1 MSLAC
6 PRCAAPHDSQA
17 DKQGWVTCRA
27 CANVWNLN
35 PRPTPVVV
43 AKVRPLP
50 GMRSD
55 EYPPDGDD
63 QPRTAP
69 LAAREGGSP
78 SGRQQVASA
87 RAQTPEPVIRPAR
100 RPAAVVDRQSDIDS
114 QLFERL
120 EQDAQSRR
128 SNQET
133 IGPPPM
139 PAAASRE
146 LPTGTCPVC
155 GHRFPLLGTPT
166 AAYQT
171 CPQCSTTFNVVN
183 GQLATGD
190 VGMSAEGG
198 DWLIGR
204 TIRGCSVERKIGEGG
219 MGAVYLARQ
228 ISLDRSVAIKV
239 MPAELARNKNFIQRF
254 EREAKSLARINH
266 PNILHIYDFG
276 EDQALGIYFMIIEFV
291 DGKDLG
297 EVLRGRDTISQEE
310 MLDILRQA
318 LLGLEMA
325 AEKGVIHRDI
335 KPDNLMISK
344 DGICKVSDFGL
355 AKGYGS
361 LDEVTSAGVRVG
373 TPAFMSPEQCDGA
386 DVDYRSDIYS
396 LGCTSFL
403 ALTAHLPF
411 SGESPFSIMLKHKT
425 EPAPPLRR
433 FKSDLDPRVD
443 DLVRQML
450 AKRPEDRCSTL
461 RDLIDRVE
469 ELQLSLAHG
478 VPLPRKATGER
489 PRSLADSG
497 AVLLL
502 PEAALPE
509 LPPEILAPSTP
520 PLASSPLPAQ
530 VVRFDQP
537 SLPGQPPAALV
548 APMPGLELQPDPPA
562 ASVTSS
568 AVMHV
573 QRGDEAIAAG
583 RASEA
588 VRSYQEALKRRSTR
602 DVGGKLADAR
612 KLQRHDEAEAIEE
625 RGDQLAEQGRDD
637 EAIDEWLRA
646 SQMQSRVIRREELLR
661 KVGKVQRRKRRRL
674 LLRRSLGTLALGLL
688 VAVNVGLWTPRV
700 HDHLAARD
708 YPAAVTD
715 EGPTARLQ
723 QLSRFVDAHQPYR
736 WYAGTFR
743 RGYDLP
749 TVSAARREID
759 ALRALPPPVRPA
771 AARAAHDAIEVNR
784 IRTLAADP
792 QVSWRQ
798 VAEAAAATTA
808 EGEAR
813 RAIEAATAPAHVA
826 LQAQEQ
832 DIEAIAGLRAAGRH
846 AEALA
851 LAGEFP
857 RQHPRSGPVA
867 LPRPGRLTVAAEGLE
882 GVVDGARVVVDGV
895 PLVGG
900 PGLFC
905 RDPTR
910 PTVVEVAAPGF
921 LVERRTLPPGEG
933 SDVPL
938 AVVLRPGRLWQAKI
952 APPSPWWSLVSHDSE
967 LVLLAGPRA
976 LIGLAISDGSARSVL
991 ERSTIPV
998 PPAIPDPVWTLW
1010 QNDPA
1015 GAIIASSDGIVAR
1028 VAWEA
1033 GRGPVFRELAR
1044 KGTHPVAAWMERE
1057 LTFQPGRRAQVLV
1070 ETTAEGA
1077 DLVTSSAGS
1086 ELWRIRGLTVAVA
1099 PPYLAAND
1107 DRLCVVD
1114 DKDVRLFEED
1124 GTAIGAFTLTA
1135 ERQGRVLPFSGGRLL
1150 AIPTSEGIDLVRFG
1164 GQPHFLDSLTEPALA
1179 RIGQSIAATEG
1190 DDLLIADPLGGV
1202 RLVHGDG
1209 ATATVAWKAQLP
1221 PQRKP
1226 VGAVGLT
1233 TAYAVVV
1240 DDTNSIHLFARAT
1253 GATVRRYEVPSR
1265 PAIAPLPVG
1274 DRLLVLDGEGNLTA
1288 YYLPD

>member
-6 PRCAAPHDSQA
+6 PRCAAPHDGQA

-27 CANVWNLN
+27 CANVWNLH
-35 PRPTPVVV
+35 PRP
-43 AKVRPLP
+43 AAAARIRPPP
-50 GMRSD
+50 GTRSD
-55 EYPPDGDD
+55 EYPPDETDN
-63 QPRTAP
+63 QPLTAP

-78 SGRQQVASA
+78 SGRQPVATP
-87 RAQTPEPVIRPAR
+87 RTPTPEPVIRPAR
-100 RPAAVVDRQSDIDS
+100 RPAAVAGDPRPDIDS
-114 QLFERL
+114 QLFDRL
-120 EQDAQSRR
+120 EQDAKSRR

-133 IGPPPM
+133 IGPKAG
-139 PAAASRE
+139 AAE
-146 LPTGTCPVC
+146 LPSGTCPVC
-155 GHRFPLLGTPT
+155 GHRFLLVGSPT

-171 CPQCSTTFNVVN
+171 CPQCSTTFNMVN
-183 GQLATGD
+183 GQLATGE

-204 TIRGCSVERKIGEGG
+204 TIRGCYVDRKIGEGG
-219 MGAVYLARQ
+219 MGAVYHARQ
-228 ISLDRSVAIKV
+228 LSLDRSVAIKV
-239 MPAELARNKNFIQRF
+239 MPTELARNRNFIQRF

-396 LGCTSFL
+396 LGCTAFL

-411 SGESPFSIMLKHKT
+411 SGDSPFSIMLKHKT
-425 EPAPPLRR
+425 EPAPPLRK
-433 FKSDLDPRVD
+433 FKADLDPRVD

-450 AKRPEDRCSTL
+450 AKRPEDRCGTL
-461 RDLIDRVE
+461 RDLLDRVE

-489 PRSLADSG
+489 PRSLNDSG
-497 AVLLL
+497 AAVLL
-502 PEAALPE
+502 PESGLPE
-509 LPPEILAPSTP
+509 LPPEMLSPSTP
-520 PLASSPLPAQ
+520 RAATSPAPVPAL
-530 VVRFDQP
+530 RFDQP
-537 SLPGQPPAALV
+537 ARPGGPPAALD
-548 APMPGLELQPDPPA
+548 APMTGLELQPDPPPA
-562 ASVTSS
+562 NVTSS
-568 AVMHV
+568 AVIHV
-573 QRGDEAIAAG
+573 ERGDQAIAAG

-588 VRSYQEALKRRSTR
+588 VRAYQEALKRRSSR

-612 KLQRHDEAEAIEE
+612 KLQRHDEAEEVEE
-625 RGDQLAEQGRDD
+625 CGDQFAAEGRDD

-646 SQMQSRVIRREELLR
+646 SQLQSRVIRREGLLR
-661 KVGKVQRRKRRRL
+661 KVGAVQGRKRRRM
-674 LLRRSLGTLALGLL
+674 LLRRTIGALALLVL

-700 HDHLAARD
+700 HDYLVKRD
-708 YPAAVTD
+708 LPAATPG
-715 EGPTARLQ
+715 EEPTARLAV
-723 QLSRFVDAHQPYR
+723 LSRFVEAHQPYA
-736 WYAGTFR
+736 WYATIFR
-743 RGYDLP
+743 NSYDLP
-749 TVSAARREID
+749 TVIAANREIT

-771 AARAAHDAIEVNR
+771 DARAARDINEAKR
-784 IRTLAADP
+784 IRTLAGDP
-792 QVSWRQ
+792 QVPWRQ

-813 RAIEAATAPAHVA
+813 RAIEAVATEALAA

-832 DIEAIAGLRAAGRH
+832 DLEAIAGLRAAGRH
-846 AEALA
+846 AEALG

-857 RQHPRSGPVA
+857 RQHPRSGPLA
-867 LPRPGRLTVAAEGLE
+867 LPRPGRLTVTAEGRE
-882 GVVDGARVVVDGV
+882 GVVDGVRVVVDGV

-905 RDPTR
+905 RDPGR

-938 AVVLRPGRLWQAKI
+938 AVALRPGRLWQAKI
-952 APPSPWWSLVSHDSE
+952 APPSPWWSLAAYEGE

-976 LIGLAISDGSARSVL
+976 LIGLAISDGSAHSVL

-1010 QNDPA
+1010 QDDPA

-1028 VAWEA
+1028 VAWET

-1077 DLVTSSAGS
+1077 DLVTSAAGS
-1086 ELWRIRGLTVAVA
+1086 ELWRIRGLTVVGAA
-1099 PPYLAAND
+1099 PYLAAND

-1135 ERQGRVLPFSGGRLL
+1135 ERQGRVLPFAGGRLL

-1164 GQPHFLDSLTEPALA
+1164 GQPHFLDSLGEPALA
-1179 RIGQSIAATEG
+1179 RIGQSSAATEG
-1190 DDLLIADPLGGV
+1190 DDLLVADPLGGL
-1202 RLVHGDG
+1202 RLVRGNG
-1209 ATATVAWKAQLP
+1209 TSATVAWKAQLP

-1226 VGAVGLT
+1226 VGAVALT

-1240 DDTNSIHLFARAT
+1240 DDANSIHLFARAT
-1253 GATVRRYEVPSR
+1253 GAVVRRYEVPSR